1 MDDIYD
7 VVKAIRIL
15 TQRTDDLFKAA
26 FKICS
31 KFGPILSD
39 CKYSIACHYMKSGQS
54 ACMFRISQGFPW
66 CQDGRYI
73 ADSTTNSLRI
83 GKDDITNFLM
93 ALIFP
98 SLLERYMHF

>member
-39 CKYSIACHYMKSGQS
+39 CKYSIACHYMKYVIISD
-54 ACMFRISQGFPW
+54 RKTISQRLFTFFIWFEVHIQPFF
-66 CQDGRYI
+66 I
-73 ADSTTNSLRI
+73 PTNGLNI
-83 GKDDITNFLM
+83 
-93 ALIFP
+93 
-98 SLLERYMHF
+98 

>member
-39 CKYSIACHYMKSGQS
+39 CKYSIACHYRKLLKMLYFKW
-54 ACMFRISQGFPW
+54 IS
-66 CQDGRYI
+66 
-73 ADSTTNSLRI
+73 
-83 GKDDITNFLM
+83 
-93 ALIFP
+93 
-98 SLLERYMHF
+98 